1 MTLNVFGQ
9 IANSHTMTID
19 EAANI
24 CTSTDV
30 TKSSVSRQN
39 EQLACQMSIQF
50 HALRKQICL
59 TIEKHCREC
68 FGRSLDASQ
77 SVSSGLV
84 PFSNYIQAFCPRP
97 SKIWPY

>member
-1 MTLNVFGQ
+1 MTLNVFRQ
-9 IANSHTMTID
+9 IADSHTMTID

-24 CTSTDV
+24 YTGTDV
-30 TKSSVSRQN
+30 TKSSVTRQN

-50 HALRKQICL
+50 HALRKQIFL
-59 TIEKHCREC
+59 TIKRHCREY

-84 PFSNYIQAFCPRP
+84 PFSNYIEAFCPRP
-97 SKIWPY
+97 SKLWPY